1 MVIHGT
7 KRIYAF
13 LYSLEGKQDDLTS
26 LLLNGEYKYN
36 YNLRAP
42 ANFKKYFLW
51 QMMGSAGNA
60 ETQYGKGFHE

>member
-7 KRIYAF
+7 KRIYTF

-36 YNLRAP
+36 YNL
-42 ANFKKYFLW
+42 
-51 QMMGSAGNA
+51 
-60 ETQYGKGFHE
+60 